1 VKAIIVISILQLT
14 ILISPTFAKTNP
26 SHLERN
32 ENINN
37 QTQHQS
43 FYYQSTKTL
52 TPIHSYQLNN
62 IS

>member
-1 VKAIIVISILQLT
+1 MKAIIVISILQST
-14 ILISPTFAKTNP
+14 ISISPTFGKTNS

-43 FYYQSTKTL
+43 FYYQSTKTFDTNSWL
-52 TPIHSYQLNN
+52 SIE
-62 IS
+62 